1 MIGFRAEINENA
13 FCALRNEDYHSG
25 DRNCHRHQ
33 RSIGLN
39 HCRFQ
44 LHEVSMA
51 TATASHFVSETRVPL
66 RNFHHPIVVCSKRL
80 DIDSTPTP
88 PHPPSPQC
96 MHIAQWPHLDSRTF
110 SGWKTAKPFKFGES
124 FQIFIVSWNCSS
136 DMADG
141 HFYVASK
148 RRQPGPLPPPKI
160 SKEWIPTP
168 PTERASP
175 TVLVLKAPSVKS
187 TCNIPER
194 HKCGHGLHCLAN
206 VIRPPWKVYAWAT
219 F

>member
-66 RNFHHPIVVCSKRL
+66 RNFHHPIVVCTKRL

-148 RRQPGPLPPPKI
+148 RRQPGPLPPR
-160 SKEWIPTP
+160 P
-168 PTERASP
+168 PRKYLRSEFQHLPLSAPHQLCLCWKRHQ
-175 TVLVLKAPSVKS
+175 LKALAIFQKDTSVGMV
-187 TCNIPER
+187 CI
-194 HKCGHGLHCLAN
+194 A
-206 VIRPPWKVYAWAT
+206 
-219 F
+219 